1 MTSRSYSTPKGIV
14 HDSWILLV
22 DAVDAFFR
30 LLEQPGSH
38 HIPDARGGIR
48 GVAATLSHKKHHWT
62 QGAETP
68 ICITSSREC
77 HGNHPSIGFHTA
89 RIVWAGSHLGR
100 PRQTW
105 CNCRVLAG
113 YCEDLWRVVTTSHET
128 PAAHMSSETG
138 IPEREDL
145 TLWLKGQKKLPLVSL
160 NFCCSWHRVLGMGM
174 GNNLAALA
182 ATTMLEGDL
191 ESKNCIW
198 YVYHGGMQT
207 VTQSQFHLVF
217 DTWIST
223 TNSMQLASYQK
234 STGSSTGLSW
244 GLCLVSSYI
253 Q

>member
-30 LLEQPGSH
+30 FLEQLGSH

-145 TLWLKGQKKLPLVSL
+145 TLWLKGQKNCLLSAWIFVALDTVCSEWAWETIWLHSLPPQCWKEILNQRTVYDMSIMVVCKRSRNL
-160 NFCCSWHRVLGMGM
+160 NFIWSLTHEFPPRIQCSLLHTKTPLGHPPGCH
-174 GNNLAALA
+174 
-182 ATTMLEGDL
+182 EV
-191 ESKNCIW
+191 C
-198 YVYHGGMQT
+198 V
-207 VTQSQFHLVF
+207 
-217 DTWIST
+217 
-223 TNSMQLASYQK
+223 
-234 STGSSTGLSW
+234 
-244 GLCLVSSYI
+244 
-253 Q
+253 